1 MNLHEFQSKRILMEK
16 GVNVP
21 RGTVVYDALE
31 ALVAA
36 RNLKTDKIVL
46 KAQAHSGG
54 RGKAG
59 GISVLSVD
67 DDVKKVAER
76 ILQMTLVTNQTGP
89 QGKPVS
95 ALLVEEA
102 PRIDAELY
110 LGVVLDRNHG
120 EVTIMASPAGGMDIE
135 TIAREAPEKIFTV
148 KVNPLRGLC
157 PFQSRG
163 LAYKL
168 TDKNILAN
176 QIANAVKALYDIFV
190 GYDCTLAEINPL
202 VVSGETLLALDAKIN
217 LDDHA
222 LFRRP
227 QMAALRDRSQED
239 PVELSA
245 RLAGLS
251 YIRLEGDIGC
261 MVNGAGLAM
270 ATLDL
275 ISIHGGSPANFLD
288 VGGGASE
295 QVVADAMN
303 ILLDDKRV
311 KVVFINIF
319 GGILRCDVLA
329 RGVIKAIKERGLE
342 LPVVARIEGTNIE
355 LGRKLFADSGLPIQM
370 MSLLDEAAQLVV
382 AKAKELS
389 GN

>member
-21 RGTVVYDALE
+21 RGTLVYDALE
-31 ALVAA
+31 ALVEA
-36 RNLKTDKIVL
+36 RNLKTDKVVL

-59 GISVLSVD
+59 GIALLSID
-67 DDVKKVAER
+67 DDIKNVADR
-76 ILQMTLVTNQTGP
+76 ILGMTLVTNQTGP
-89 QGKPVS
+89 EGKPVR

-102 PRIDAELY
+102 PRIDEELY
-110 LGVVLDRNHG
+110 LGVVLDRNEG
-120 EVTIMASPAGGMDIE
+120 QVTIMASPAGGMDIE
-135 TIAREAPEKIFTV
+135 TIAREAPDKIFTV
-148 KVNPLRGLC
+148 RVNPLRGLC
-157 PFQSRG
+157 PYQARS
-163 LAYKL
+163 LAYRL
-168 TDKNILAN
+168 TENNTIAK
-176 QIANAVKALYDIFV
+176 QIAHAVTALYEIFV

-202 VVSGETLLALDAKIN
+202 VVSGDRLLALDAKIN

-227 QMAALRDRSQED
+227 QMADLRDRSQED

-251 YIRLEGDIGC
+251 YIRLNGDIGC

-275 ISIHGGSPANFLD
+275 ISIHGGAPANFLD

-295 QVVADAMN
+295 QVVADATN

-311 KVVFINIF
+311 KVEFINIF

-329 RGVIKAIKERGLE
+329 RGVIKAIKQRGLE
-342 LPVVARIEGTNIE
+342 LPVVARIEGTNID

-370 MSLLDEAAQLVV
+370 ISSLDEAARLVV

-389 GN
+389 AN

>member
-67 DDVKKVAER
+67 DDVKKVADR

-102 PRIDAELY
+102 PRIDEELY

-135 TIAREAPEKIFTV
+135 TIAKEAPEKIFTV

-157 PFQSRG
+157 PFQARG

-168 TDKNILAN
+168 TDK
-176 QIANAVKALYDIFV
+176 
-190 GYDCTLAEINPL
+190 
-202 VVSGETLLALDAKIN
+202 
-217 LDDHA
+217 
-222 LFRRP
+222 
-227 QMAALRDRSQED
+227 
-239 PVELSA
+239 
-245 RLAGLS
+245 
-251 YIRLEGDIGC
+251 
-261 MVNGAGLAM
+261 
-270 ATLDL
+270 
-275 ISIHGGSPANFLD
+275 
-288 VGGGASE
+288 
-295 QVVADAMN
+295 
-303 ILLDDKRV
+303 KRT
-311 KVVFINIF
+311 
-319 GGILRCDVLA
+319 GQ
-329 RGVIKAIKERGLE
+329 
-342 LPVVARIEGTNIE
+342 P
-355 LGRKLFADSGLPIQM
+355 DS
-370 MSLLDEAAQLVV
+370 
-382 AKAKELS
+382 
-389 GN
+389 